1 MTGTMRVVCC
11 CCSVEFMD
19 DGKARALGVSNFDQS
34 QLLALAETATHKPS
48 LLQSKLSIVHHDDP
62 TIQYCRK
69 NGIVYQSY
77 SPLCGGYNGSSCSRG
92 GGSNVMTV
100 PAVREIAKARG
111 KSAAQIGL
119 RWIVQQGLPLTT
131 AVWDLE

>member
-1 MTGTMRVVCC
+1 
-11 CCSVEFMD
+11 MD
-19 DGKARALGVSNFDQS
+19 DGKARSLGVSNFDQS
-34 QLLALAETATHKPS
+34 QLQVLAKTATHKPS
-48 LLQSKLSIVHHDDP
+48 LLQSKLSVVHHDDS
-62 TIQYCRK
+62 TIEYCRK
-69 NGIVYQSY
+69 NDIVYQSY
-77 SPLCGGYNGSSCSRG
+77 SPLCGGFNGSSCSLR

-100 PAVREIAKARG
+100 PAVEQIAKTHG